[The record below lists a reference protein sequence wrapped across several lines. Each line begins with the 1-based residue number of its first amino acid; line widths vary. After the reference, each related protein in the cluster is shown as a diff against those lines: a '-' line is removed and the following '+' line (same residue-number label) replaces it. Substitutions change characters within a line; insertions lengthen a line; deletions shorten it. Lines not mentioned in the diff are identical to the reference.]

1 MNLHDRIQDMA
12 NEIQYSSGAGHSRSV
27 YQTAFTIAFQDA
39 NLAFETDKTIP
50 VTFRNRF
57 VGTLT
62 ADIILDHRMVILLCG
77 DRAEAMDQCKM
88 YKRLSQIPFGMVIL
102 FTPQGPILEPC

>member
-1 MNLHDRIQDMA
+1 
-12 NEIQYSSGAGHSRSV
+12 
-27 YQTAFTIAFQDA
+27 
-39 NLAFETDKTIP
+39 LAFETDKTIP
-50 VTFRNRF
+50 ITFRNRF

-88 YKRLSQIPFGMVIL
+88 YKRLSQIPFGLVIL

>member
-1 MNLHDRIQDMA
+1 MNLHDRIQDMV
-12 NEIQYSSGAGHSRSV
+12 NEIQYSLGPGHSRTV
-27 YQTAFTIAFQDA
+27 YQTALTIAFQDA

-50 VTFRNRF
+50 ITFRNRF

-77 DRAEAMDQCKM
+77 DREEAMDQCKM
-88 YKRLSQIPFGMVIL
+88 YKRLSQIPFGLVIL